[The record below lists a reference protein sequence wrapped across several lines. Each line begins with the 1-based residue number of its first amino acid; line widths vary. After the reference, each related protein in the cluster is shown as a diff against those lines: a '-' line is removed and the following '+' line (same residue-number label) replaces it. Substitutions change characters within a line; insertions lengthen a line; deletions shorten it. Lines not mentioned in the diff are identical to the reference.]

1 MKVRAGL
8 VEALVRVSLLVIA
21 GALLRWATVTLTD
34 WRTDFNATLEHMW
47 GGWVAALALVAAAGF
62 AVGLA
67 TLASRPRGYRILVPL
82 VVALPPL
89 VLLGHY
95 VLVIEN
101 ATSNGGDLPWIL
113 GHYFFYMELTSQF
126 VLALVAGLGIA
137 LGFQPRGSVVEPA
150 RLP

>member
-8 VEALVRVSLLVIA
+8 VEALVRLSLLVVA
-21 GALLRWATVTLTD
+21 GALLRWATVALTE
-34 WRTDFNATLEHMW
+34 WREGFNSTFEHTW
-47 GGWVAALALVAAAGF
+47 GGWIAWLALVAAAGF
-62 AVGLA
+62 MVGLA
-67 TLASRPRGYRILVPL
+67 ALGGRPRGYRILIPL

-95 VLVIEN
+95 ILMIEN
-101 ATSNGGDLPWIL
+101 AMSGGGDLPWIL

-126 VLALVAGLGIA
+126 VLALVVGLGLA